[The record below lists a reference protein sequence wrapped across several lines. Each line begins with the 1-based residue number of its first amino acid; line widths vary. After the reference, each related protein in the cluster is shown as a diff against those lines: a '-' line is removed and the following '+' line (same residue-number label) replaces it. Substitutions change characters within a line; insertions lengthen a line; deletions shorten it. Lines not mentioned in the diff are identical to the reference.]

1 VDTAP
6 LPPGTLFPKDREVR
20 SLDGTPIRYTS
31 RGRGAPAVVLCAGFA
46 CPDSHWRYLVP
57 ALRRRG
63 RVLVW
68 DYRGVGA
75 SGLPRPSG
83 FRTIRLRRE
92 DFRLDRYAEDLE
104 AVLDHARVRRAVLLG
119 HSMGTQVALEGYRRL
134 PDRVAGLILV
144 AGPYASPFHT
154 MYGSDLGDR
163 LFPLVRHGVPLVPP
177 ALLRLWGPLWRG
189 PLPYPVAALLGSMG
203 ERADPEDMDGYF
215 QHMARLDPLVLVKV
229 AEGMHR
235 HSAADVLPDVRVPAL
250 VVAGGRDPWTPPALA
265 RQMAEAM
272 PDAEL
277 HVLGEAS
284 HSLPIEEPDA
294 LEALVLGWLAERFPP
309 RGGRGPA
316 AQSGAT
322 G

>member
-1 VDTAP
+1 MVWIA
-6 LPPGTLFPKDREVR
+6 
-20 SLDGTPIRYTS
+20 
-31 RGRGAPAVVLCAGFA
+31 GRHPDPVHLARAGALAVVLCAGFA

-57 ALRRRG
+57 APRRRG
-63 RVLVW
+63 RCW
-68 DYRGVGA
+68 SGTTAGSGA

-83 FRTIRLRRE
+83 FRTIWLRRE

-144 AGPYASPFHT
+144 AGPYASLFHT

-163 LFPLVRHGVPLVPP
+163 LFPLVRHGVPLVPAGAAAALGTAVAGP
-177 ALLRLWGPLWRG
+177 APV
-189 PLPYPVAALLGSMG
+189 PVAALLGSMG
-203 ERADPEDMDGYF
+203 SGPLPRTWTATSSTWPASTCWCWSRWPRACTGT
-215 QHMARLDPLVLVKV
+215 
-229 AEGMHR
+229 
-235 HSAADVLPDVRVPAL
+235 AADVCPTSVPAL
-250 VVAGGRDPWTPPALA
+250 VVAGGRDPGRRPPWPG
-265 RQMAEAM
+265 RW
-272 PDAEL
+272 PRPSHAEL

-284 HSLPIEEPDA
+284 HSLPIEEPER

>member
-1 VDTAP
+1 
-6 LPPGTLFPKDREVR
+6 
-20 SLDGTPIRYTS
+20 
-31 RGRGAPAVVLCAGFA
+31 
-46 CPDSHWRYLVP
+46 
-57 ALRRRG
+57 
-63 RVLVW
+63 
-68 DYRGVGA
+68 
-75 SGLPRPSG
+75 
-83 FRTIRLRRE
+83 
-92 DFRLDRYAEDLE
+92 
-104 AVLDHARVRRAVLLG
+104 
-119 HSMGTQVALEGYRRL
+119 VALEGYRRL

-177 ALLRLWGPLWRG
+177 ALLRLWGPMWRG

-229 AEGMHR
+229 AEGM
-235 HSAADVLPDVRVPAL
+235 
-250 VVAGGRDPWTPPALA
+250 
-265 RQMAEAM
+265 

-309 RGGRGPA
+309 RGRRGPA

>member
-1 VDTAP
+1 
-6 LPPGTLFPKDREVR
+6 
-20 SLDGTPIRYTS
+20 
-31 RGRGAPAVVLCAGFA
+31 
-46 CPDSHWRYLVP
+46 
-57 ALRRRG
+57 
-63 RVLVW
+63 
-68 DYRGVGA
+68 
-75 SGLPRPSG
+75 
-83 FRTIRLRRE
+83 
-92 DFRLDRYAEDLE
+92 
-104 AVLDHARVRRAVLLG
+104 
-119 HSMGTQVALEGYRRL
+119 MGTQVALEGYRRL

-203 ERADPEDMDGYF
+203 ERADSEDMDGYF

-316 AQSGAT
+316 ARSGAT

>member
-1 VDTAP
+1 
-6 LPPGTLFPKDREVR
+6 
-20 SLDGTPIRYTS
+20 
-31 RGRGAPAVVLCAGFA
+31 
-46 CPDSHWRYLVP
+46 
-57 ALRRRG
+57 
-63 RVLVW
+63 
-68 DYRGVGA
+68 
-75 SGLPRPSG
+75 
-83 FRTIRLRRE
+83 
-92 DFRLDRYAEDLE
+92 
-104 AVLDHARVRRAVLLG
+104 
-119 HSMGTQVALEGYRRL
+119 
-134 PDRVAGLILV
+134 
-144 AGPYASPFHT
+144 

-235 HSAADVLPDVRVPAL
+235 LGRRRAARRPGAGPG
-250 VVAGGRDPWTPPALA
+250 GGRRARPVDAAALA

-277 HVLGEAS
+277 RARRGQPFAAHRGARR
-284 HSLPIEEPDA
+284 PGGAGP
-294 LEALVLGWLAERFPP
+294 GLAGRAVPA

-316 AQSGAT
+316 ARSGVT